1 MERDE
6 DRQYFVR
13 GKMSGGSLGIRTG
26 SYGTLPQN
34 GGSSHHILSPY
45 RKPSRASISGSRE
58 KERCL
63 SSIYKCLGRRKVGML
78 ILVVFALL
86 AFITGFFSTT
96 RGLLCYYSF
105 PSNCLCLSSQNKI
118 VQFHEVIEL

>member
-26 SYGTLPQN
+26 SYGTLAQN
-34 GGSSHHILSPY
+34 GGSSHQILSPF
-45 RKPSRASISGSRE
+45 RKPSRASVSGSRE
-58 KERCL
+58 KERYL
-63 SSIYKCLGRRKVGML
+63 LSIYKCLGRRKVGML

-96 RGLLCYYSF
+96 RGLLCYYLF
-105 PSNCLCLSSQNKI
+105 LLTVLFLSSQNKI
-118 VQFHEVIEL
+118 WHFDEVIQL